1 MITHPTKANA
11 PGQGGVE
18 ATNQSVQPLQY
29 SPKSTAAEAQR
40 ERILHAL
47 RIAPRTSYDLRRLG
61 CYQAPARIIELRRRG
76 FDIRTELVDLY
87 DIDGYLHPRC
97 ARYHLHEE
105 VA

>member
-1 MITHPTKANA
+1 MTAHLAKANA

-40 ERILHAL
+40 QRTLEEL

-61 CYQAPARIIELRRRG
+61 CYQAPARVLELRRMG
-76 FDIRTELVDLY
+76 YDIRTERVTIWDR
-87 DIDGYLHPRC
+87 DGYRHCGVAL
-97 ARYHLHEE
+97 YHLHEE